1 MRKLCY
7 KHVDKVE
14 SAQRVHPNSVVDSTG
29 RSQTSPDV
37 VVTFSLAGLQFS
49 ICTIM
54 PRRPSK
60 SKGANK
66 SSARPLN
73 RAEGKIKRW
82 DKLSDIP
89 MDEEDQCMFVLLH
102 RNVVY

>member
-1 MRKLCY
+1 
-7 KHVDKVE
+7 
-14 SAQRVHPNSVVDSTG
+14 
-29 RSQTSPDV
+29 
-37 VVTFSLAGLQFS
+37 
-49 ICTIM
+49 M

-66 SSARPLN
+66 SSARPIN

-102 RNVVY
+102 HNIVY